1 MPMPTFQRA
10 SVVLLALLCGILLSF
25 PRSTLYAQAL
35 GSMAGTVVN
44 VLDDEPLKGVTVT
57 VLEGDFRTV
66 TDEEGRF
73 FFSDLPTDEVTL
85 RVELGGYTSLV
96 ERVIPTPPEVGVFRV
111 RIAPI
116 WASLSE
122 ILVIAGRP
130 SPAPASA
137 DVIIGSND
145 DSKTALELLAEKIPG
160 VRASLSQGAVRGA
173 SRIRL
178 RGNNSI
184 SFSSAPAI
192 YVDGIR
198 VNGQENSGLQALE
211 LIPAEEVAGIRILR
225 GPSATGQY
233 GDGADGVI
241 LIETRKGRR

>member
-1 MPMPTFQRA
+1 MPIPTFQRA
-10 SVVLLALLCGILLSF
+10 SIVLLALLCGIPLSF
-25 PRSTLYAQAL
+25 PRSTLHAQAL
-35 GSMAGTVVN
+35 GSMAGTVVS

-57 VLEGDFRTV
+57 VLEGDFQTV

-85 RVELGGYTSLV
+85 RVESGGYTSLV

-122 ILVIAGRP
+122 ILVIAGP

-137 DVIIGSND
+137 DVIVGSNN

-160 VRASLSQGAVRGA
+160 VRATLSQGAVRGG
-173 SRIRL
+173 SGIRL

-198 VNGQENSGLQALE
+198 VNGQETSGLHALE
-211 LIPAEEVAGIRILR
+211 LIPAQEVAGIRILR

-233 GDGADGVI
+233 GDGAAGVI
-241 LIETRKGRR
+241 LIETRTGRR

>member
-1 MPMPTFQRA
+1 MPTPTFQRA
-10 SVVLLALLCGILLSF
+10 SIVLLALLCGILLSF
-25 PRSTLYAQAL
+25 PRSALHAQAL
-35 GSMAGTVVN
+35 GSMAGTVVS
-44 VLDDEPLKGVTVT
+44 VLDDEPLMGVTVT
-57 VLEGDFRTV
+57 VLEGDFQAV

-85 RVELGGYTSLV
+85 RVEFGGYTSLV
-96 ERVIPTPPEVGVFRV
+96 ERVIPTPPEVGVFQI

-122 ILVIAGRP
+122 ILVIAGP

-137 DVIIGSND
+137 DVIVGSND
-145 DSKTALELLAEKIPG
+145 DSKTVLELLAEKIPG
-160 VRASLSQGAVRGA
+160 VRATLSQGAMRGG
-173 SRIRL
+173 SRIQL

-192 YVDGIR
+192 YVDGIL
-198 VNGQENSGLQALE
+198 VNSRAGLHALE

-233 GDGADGVI
+233 GDGAAGVI
-241 LIETRKGRR
+241 LIETRTGRR

>member
-1 MPMPTFQRA
+1 
-10 SVVLLALLCGILLSF
+10 
-25 PRSTLYAQAL
+25 
-35 GSMAGTVVN
+35 MAGTVVS
-44 VLDDEPLKGVTVT
+44 VLDDEPLMGVTVT
-57 VLEGDFRTV
+57 VQGDFQAV

-85 RVELGGYTSLV
+85 RVEFGGYTSLV
-96 ERVIPTPPEVGVFRV
+96 ERVIPTPPEVGVFQI

-122 ILVIAGRP
+122 ILVIAGAGP

-137 DVIIGSND
+137 DVIVGSND

-160 VRASLSQGAVRGA
+160 VRATLSQGAMRGGFG
-173 SRIRL
+173 IRL

-192 YVDGIR
+192 YVDGIL
-198 VNGQENSGLQALE
+198 VNTREGSRASCSRAYPRPGSSRHSDPQGSLCYGPVWRRGSWGDPDRNPHGQTVTKEGD
-211 LIPAEEVAGIRILR
+211 
-225 GPSATGQY
+225 ATRNPH
-233 GDGADGVI
+233 
-241 LIETRKGRR
+241 L

>member
-1 MPMPTFQRA
+1 MPTPTFQRA
-10 SVVLLALLCGILLSF
+10 SIVLLALLCGILLFF
-25 PRSTLYAQAL
+25 PRSALHAQAL
-35 GSMAGTVVN
+35 GSMAGTVVS
-44 VLDDEPLKGVTVT
+44 VLDDEPLMGVTVT
-57 VLEGDFRTV
+57 VQGDFQAV

-85 RVELGGYTSLV
+85 RVEFGGYTSLV
-96 ERVIPTPPEVGVFRV
+96 ERVIPTPPEVGVFQI

-122 ILVIAGRP
+122 ILVIAGAGP

-137 DVIIGSND
+137 DVIVGSND

-160 VRASLSQGAVRGA
+160 VRATLSQGAMRGGFG
-173 SRIRL
+173 IRL

-192 YVDGIR
+192 YVDGIL
-198 VNGQENSGLQALE
+198 VNTREGSGLHALE
-211 LIPAEEVAGIRILR
+211 LIPAQEVAGIRILR

-233 GDGADGVI
+233 GDGAAGVI
-241 LIETRKGRR
+241 LIETRTGRR

>member
-1 MPMPTFQRA
+1 M
-10 SVVLLALLCGILLSF
+10 
-25 PRSTLYAQAL
+25 
-35 GSMAGTVVN
+35 
-44 VLDDEPLKGVTVT
+44 
-57 VLEGDFRTV
+57 

-85 RVELGGYTSLV
+85 RVQLGGYTSLV

-122 ILVIAGRP
+122 LLVIAGP

-137 DVIIGSND
+137 DVIIGSNN

-160 VRASLSQGAVRGA
+160 VRATLSQSAVRSGA
-173 SRIRL
+173 RIRL

-198 VNGQENSGLQALE
+198 VNSETTGLQALE
-211 LIPAEEVAGIRILR
+211 LIPAEEVAGIRILK

-233 GDGADGVI
+233 GDGAAGVI
-241 LIETRKGRR
+241 LIETRTGRR